1 MREES
6 SYIRKSNAFE
16 KEQNTF
22 NFSPLGPKTTP
33 CSLNLPIY
41 THTSFQNIS
50 QERKNKTTLASLLL
64 GYLGR
69 KQRGSSQTKLTSYIQ
84 QDLEIL
90 CSSVTSSSPYTSPTA
105 LPPST
110 IPPPQ
115 PIYLLVS
122 FSAWARFSS
131 AIYLKVVLSVAAS
144 QLFTEALLLCAFV
157 SWLR

>member
-22 NFSPLGPKTTP
+22 NFSPLGLKTTP

-50 QERKNKTTLASLLL
+50 QERKNKTTLASLLI

-69 KQRGSSQTKLTSYIQ
+69 KWRGRSQTKLTSYIQ

-90 CSSVTSSSPYTSPTA
+90 CSSVTSSLPYTSPTA

-110 IPPPQ
+110 IPPQ

-131 AIYLKVVLSVAAS
+131 AFYLKVVVSVAAS
-144 QLFTEALLLCAFV
+144 QLFAEALLPCAFV
-157 SWLR
+157 S